1 MAITASALRGNIYKL
16 LDKILESG
24 KPLEVERKG
33 KRLQITSK
41 RPVSKLSRLIKH
53 ACIQGNPKS
62 IINLDWS
69 DEWNHD
75 LP

>member
-16 LDKILESG
+16 LDKVLESG

-33 KRLQITSK
+33 ARLQIIPNK
-41 RPVSKLSRLIKH
+41 PISKLSRLTKH
-53 ACIQGNPKS
+53 ACIQGNPES

>member
-41 RPVSKLSRLIKH
+41 RPVSKLSRLTKH
-53 ACIQGNPKS
+53 ACIQGNPES

>member
-33 KRLQITSK
+33 TRLQIIPK
-41 RPVSKLSRLIKH
+41 KPISKLSRLTKH
-53 ACIQGNPKS
+53 ACIQGDPES